1 MSQPHLFWLLL
12 EVSGVLTAIW
22 LRSARREAPIDN
34 KLPPRCFQHPV
45 GITDLLYLL
54 ALCLNVLSLT
64 FLELTTSTS
73 DGKTPFGGE
82 IVSHRKVLTASHSP
96 YSTVSIWSKPN
107 SADVSRPNIS
117 TLTFNFIFSWST
129 SVTLPV
135 KSANGP
141 AITLTLSPT
150 LTSISC
156 WTV

>member
-1 MSQPHLFWLLL
+1 MNQHSQ
-12 EVSGVLTAIW
+12 EYLTATATISI
-22 LRSARREAPIDN
+22 LINRLAGKS
-34 KLPPRCFQHPV
+34 
-45 GITDLLYLL
+45 LLHRH
-54 ALCLNVLSLT
+54 NVLISTTNVTQSRIAHHDRHLRLNSPDLIVNNHRLNSL
-64 FLELTTSTS
+64 STRWLIRR
-73 DGKTPFGGE
+73 G
-82 IVSHRKVLTASHSP
+82 SP
-96 YSTVSIWSKPN
+96 SLYSTVSIWSKPN

-156 WTV
+156 